1 MAHETPTITGDP
13 AEDVEVMPRRP
24 EGGPEPAVPKAPV
37 YPNDQAGREHSA
49 EIVPMIAAEVVPPGE
64 VSAEVVSVD
73 QGEVPAK
80 ARATYADITLTPG
93 ERKPILPPALQGWVN
108 VRATIVLACAQT
120 WYRSRYHGI
129 RTPLYLVALI
139 VWAAIGAVR
148 LALRQLH
155 WWWVLEQHALR
166 SKAVADGDSRE
177 WMKLHKEAKA
187 TRQARGWVLL
197 GELVALFVAGLV
209 VWRYAPLWAW
219 VALIIGAV
227 VGLARCGRP
236 FGHRIIG
243 TAIVP
248 PDYSPPTHE
257 IITQALGS
265 LNIKQINDVLKPDKD
280 GKATGLKF
288 ISDVMRDGP
297 GWTCHL
303 DLPHGVSASAIIARR
318 EDLASGLRRP
328 LSATWP
334 AGVPEEHPGR
344 LDLWVGLHDIS
355 KVKPTAGPL
364 VKMPQTDLFSV
375 VPFGTSPRG
384 KGVSVPM
391 FETNWIIGASPGQGK
406 TAAVR
411 VLGCAA
417 ALDPLADLWIH
428 ELAGKGDLDPLAKVC
443 HRYTSGLDDEA
454 IAYSAE
460 SARKLKADTEER
472 SVIFRKLRGSGQL
485 PDGKVTRELAARY
498 PELRPKAVIY
508 DEVQNLLT
516 DKQHGEQAAEDL
528 AYVIRVGRA
537 YGIIAI
543 LSTQRP
549 DAKIIPTAISGLVIC
564 RFCLMVP
571 DQPANDLVLGTS
583 SYKRGYDATAFRP
596 KLDAGL
602 GWLKGGEDGIPQIC
616 RTYYLNLPA
625 TERIAARARD
635 ARDRAGVLSG
645 YALGLEDVA
654 EIRDILADTAAVFG
668 GEAGL
673 QWAELAE
680 RLAERWPGRWADL
693 TAEAASAALR
703 GKGVPS
709 VDVKR
714 SGMVAKGCRRVAV
727 EREVA
732 KAAAER
738 TAA

>member
-1 MAHETPTITGDP
+1 MST
-13 AEDVEVMPRRP
+13 
-24 EGGPEPAVPKAPV
+24 
-37 YPNDQAGREHSA
+37 DQAGREHSA
-49 EIVPMIAAEVVPPGE
+49 EIVPVVPAEVVPPGE
-64 VSAEVVSVD
+64 VSAEVV
-73 QGEVPAK
+73 PAGPIPTPQAPAVGI
-80 ARATYADITLTPG
+80 ARATYADITRAPG
-93 ERKPILPPALQGWVN
+93 ERRPVLPPALQGWVN

-120 WYRSRYHGI
+120 WYRTRYHGV
-129 RTPLYLVALI
+129 RTPLYLVALA
-139 VWAAIGAVR
+139 VWAVIGACR
-148 LALRQLH
+148 LLTRQLH

-177 WMKLHKEAKA
+177 WMKLHREAKA
-187 TRQARGWVLL
+187 TRHGRGLVLL
-197 GELVALFVAGLV
+197 AELAAAFVLGLV

-219 VALIIGAV
+219 VALSIGAV
-227 VGLARCGRP
+227 IGLARAGRP

-257 IITQALGS
+257 IISTALGS
-265 LNIKQINDVLKPDKD
+265 LGIPQINAVLKPDKD
-280 GKATGLKF
+280 GKVTGLKF

-297 GWTCHL
+297 GWSCHL
-303 DLPHGVSASAIIARR
+303 DLPHGVSASDIIARR
-318 EDLASGLRRP
+318 EALASGLRRP

-334 AGVPEEHPGR
+334 AGVPEVHPGR
-344 LDLWVGLHDIS
+344 LDLWVGLADIS
-355 KVKPTAGPL
+355 KVKPSPGPL
-364 VKMPQTDLFSV
+364 VKMASTDLFGV

-391 FETNWIIGASPGQGK
+391 FEVNWLIGASPGQGK

-417 ALDPLADLWIH
+417 ALDMLADIWIN
-428 ELAGKGDLDPLAKVC
+428 ELSGKGDLDPLAKIC

-454 IAYSAE
+454 IAYAAE
-460 SARKLKADTEER
+460 SVRLLRAETER
-472 SVIFRKLRGSGQL
+472 RQAVFRKLRGTGAL
-485 PDGKVTRELAARY
+485 PDGKVTRELAAKHHQ
-498 PELRPKAVIY
+498 LRPLVAIF
-508 DEVQNLLT
+508 DEIQNLLT
-516 DKQHGEQAAEDL
+516 DKQHGAQAAEDL
-528 AYVIRVGRA
+528 AYVTRVGRA
-537 YGIIAI
+537 YGIILV

-549 DAKIIPTAISGLVIC
+549 DAKIIPTSISGIVVS

-583 SYKRGYDATAFRP
+583 SYRRGYDATVFRP

-645 YALGLEDVA
+645 YALGAVDAVEV
-654 EIRDILADTAAVFG
+654 RDILADTLAVFA
-668 GEAGL
+668 GESGL

-714 SGMVAKGCRRVAV
+714 SGVVAKGCRRVAV